1 MYLYTKRGMFNEKR
15 KEPSGDVLQVL
26 DKDDF
31 IVLSLAD
38 GVSECI
44 HGADGA
50 GIVGTV
56 AMNYVAN
63 SYSEL
68 HFLPNNWGECMLN
81 IIRKELELV
90 AESKEAVFEE
100 FSSTLMILL
109 IDRQRDI
116 MYYCNIG
123 DGILISVNKEK
134 CPIICMPQCYGS
146 TCPVVTTDGVESI
159 FETGVLSLKNV
170 KNIIMCTDGAW
181 KLIYEHNIIKS
192 DIKEYILNGD
202 FEKFK
207 EYIKSSNSID
217 DCSFAIIDVGKAA

>member
-1 MYLYTKRGMFNEKR
+1 MYLYTKRGMFNEER
-15 KEPSGDVLQVL
+15 KEPSGDILQVL
-26 DKDDF
+26 DKDEC

-38 GVSECI
+38 GVSECT

-50 GIVGTV
+50 KIAGSV
-56 AMNYVAN
+56 AINYVAN

-68 HFLPNNWGECMLN
+68 HFLPKDWGECMLN
-81 IIRKELELV
+81 LIRKELKLI
-90 AESKEAVFEE
+90 AESKEVLFEE

-109 IDRQRDI
+109 IDRKRGI
-116 MYYCNIG
+116 MHYCNIG
-123 DGILISVNKEK
+123 DGILISVNNEK
-134 CPIICMPQCYGS
+134 CPIICMPQGNGN

-159 FETGVLSLKNV
+159 LETGVVPLEKI

-192 DIKEYILNGD
+192 DIKEYVLNGD

-207 EYIKSSNSID
+207 EYIKNSSSID
-217 DCSFAIIDVGKAA
+217 DCSFAIIDVGEAA

>member
-50 GIVGTV
+50 WIVGTV

-68 HFLPNNWGECMLN
+68 HFLPNNWCECMLN
-81 IIRKELELV
+81 IIRK
-90 AESKEAVFEE
+90 
-100 FSSTLMILL
+100 
-109 IDRQRDI
+109 
-116 MYYCNIG
+116 
-123 DGILISVNKEK
+123 
-134 CPIICMPQCYGS
+134 
-146 TCPVVTTDGVESI
+146 
-159 FETGVLSLKNV
+159 
-170 KNIIMCTDGAW
+170 
-181 KLIYEHNIIKS
+181 
-192 DIKEYILNGD
+192 
-202 FEKFK
+202 
-207 EYIKSSNSID
+207 
-217 DCSFAIIDVGKAA
+217 